1 MADEDVVDPPVLFGM
16 RTNAKRRHTNLLR
29 QARELMNINATRE
42 EFEAFMPTLELA
54 HANLVQIHERYVAA
68 AQLDDGE
75 QHAAA
80 TYLEGINNLQ
90 TACVQAVAAALRRT
104 APRRAWNISDTV
116 VREPNQNVP
125 IPQPEHQQL
134 NAVNNVEQEPQQP
147 NNPPQPG
154 QDDQSNDTQHDNLS
168 PVDFDFHSAAKKR
181 KIDLEF
187 RTKIT

>member
-1 MADEDVVDPPVLFGM
+1 MADEDVVGPPVLFGM

-29 QARELMNINATRE
+29 QARELMNINAKWE

-54 HANLVQIHERYVAA
+54 HANLVHIHERYVTA

-90 TACVQAVAAALRRT
+90 TACAQSSRCRLT
-104 APRRAWNISDTV
+104 KNSPRSAWNISNTV

-134 NAVNNVEQEPQQP
+134 NAVNNVEKEPQQP
-147 NNPPQPG
+147 NDPPQSD
-154 QDDQSNDTQHDNLS
+154 QDDQSNNTQHDTLS
-168 PVDFDFHSAAKKR
+168 PVDFEFHSAAKKR
-181 KIDLEF
+181 EEESILNF
-187 RTKIT
+187 G